1 MLSPY
6 LNNFYKENGFGRIT
20 ATYYTNLYIDKT
32 NKENKYR
39 AVSGPYRITTAGHK
53 NRNRTAGPRNA
64 HRHARSSRP
73 QPLRRPNRQGAAPA
87 ECREAP
93 RANPSRNRPGKGRFR
108 PFRQDMQTRKATP
121 RRKRHIQG
129 DNETHIETIRHADPA
144 RNAGRIAP
152 TISGSRLTVP
162 ERISPARRPEASPP
176 KRSGKEPSGPPSP
189 ENLRTTGRMSSRLF
203 LRAAGADSGNDFPAR
218 SLLVTGS

>member
-6 LNNFYKENGFGRIT
+6 LNNFYKENGFERIT

-39 AVSGPYRITTAGHK
+39 TISGPYRITTAGHK

-93 RANPSRNRPGKGRFR
+93 GKSVEKPSRKRSLPTVSTGYANEES
-108 PFRQDMQTRKATP
+108 DS

-203 LRAAGADSGNDFPAR
+203 LRAADADSGNDFPAR